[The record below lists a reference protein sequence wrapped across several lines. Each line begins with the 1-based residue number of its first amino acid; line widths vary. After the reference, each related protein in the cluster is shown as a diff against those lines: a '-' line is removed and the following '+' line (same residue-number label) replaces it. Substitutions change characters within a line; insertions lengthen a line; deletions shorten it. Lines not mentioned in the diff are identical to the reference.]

1 MSEPKEHPV
10 PDPELLRMLICPV
23 TRSALTQEGQWL
35 ASAVGGLRYPVRD
48 GIPVLLADEAKLP
61 ADCADLAEFRRRY
74 VK

>member
-1 MSEPKEHPV
+1 MAQPDENPV

-23 TRSALTQEGQWL
+23 TRSPLKLEGEWL
-35 ASAVGGLRYPVRD
+35 VSEVGGLRYPLRD

-61 ADCADLAEFRRRY
+61 ADCADMAEFRRRH